1 MGAQQSAAPQL
12 APEDAEKLRAEC
24 EKKFEA
30 YMACVAAHQQGVIK
44 GLRLDD
50 CEEESKS
57 YRDCQ
62 KKMPKRQR

>member
-1 MGAQQSAAPQL
+1 MGAQQSAPQPT
-12 APEDAEKLRAEC
+12 AEDAEKLRAEC

-30 YMACVAAHQQGVIK
+30 YMACVEAHQQGTIK

-50 CEEESKS
+50 CEVESKS
-57 YRDCQ
+57 YRECQ